1 MPPLAWFACP
11 GRGGCG
17 WVTPPSE
24 GSSLARTAVH
34 LPSTVGLVLP
44 GRAQLVGLRP
54 LGDNTTT
61 RGGLPPPG
69 GSWEGDRDPGGH
81 PCQEGRHHWVGA
93 LPSGRVAS
101 TTDAD
106 GNPTPLQ
113 EGRGSAGAGEKAASW
128 GSCSLGRQTLLCPP
142 PPEKAMA
149 ATARRVCMTAAIKE
163 DFFVG
168 HLLRKGPGSA
178 SSRGRQETG
187 CLALPAGQLLAP
199 PLPGRQWGFHSHHIS
214 GLTNLTVATP
224 SPLSLFIPC
233 HLPSW
238 CRIGGGGKL
247 STSNQ
252 RVVQQV
258 KKGCDVHQVQPLN

>member
-17 WVTPPSE
+17 WGTPPSE

-106 GNPTPLQ
+106 GKAHPTA
-113 EGRGSAGAGEKAASW
+113 RGSGERRCRQKGCELGLLFSW
-128 GSCSLGRQTLLCPP
+128 PANPFVPP
-142 PPEKAMA
+142 P
-149 ATARRVCMTAAIKE
+149 
-163 DFFVG
+163 
-168 HLLRKGPGSA
+168 
-178 SSRGRQETG
+178 SRGGNGRHRQKG
-187 CLALPAGQLLAP
+187 LHDSRYQGRFFCWPPA
-199 PLPGRQWGFHSHHIS
+199 
-214 GLTNLTVATP
+214 T
-224 SPLSLFIPC
+224 
-233 HLPSW
+233 
-238 CRIGGGGKL
+238 
-247 STSNQ
+247 
-252 RVVQQV
+252 
-258 KKGCDVHQVQPLN
+258 

>member
-1 MPPLAWFACP
+1 MPAKRLRAGA
-11 GRGGCG
+11 
-17 WVTPPSE
+17 
-24 GSSLARTAVH
+24 
-34 LPSTVGLVLP
+34 LVL
-44 GRAQLVGLRP
+44 L
-54 LGDNTTT
+54 
-61 RGGLPPPG
+61 
-69 GSWEGDRDPGGH
+69 
-81 PCQEGRHHWVGA
+81 
-93 LPSGRVAS
+93 
-101 TTDAD
+101 
-106 GNPTPLQ
+106 
-113 EGRGSAGAGEKAASW
+113 AGKPFCA
-128 GSCSLGRQTLLCPP
+128 PP

-214 GLTNLTVATP
+214 GLTILTVATP
-224 SPLSLFIPC
+224 FPFFLFIPC

-258 KKGCDVHQVQPLN
+258 KKRVRRSSSSATQLTVRDCVCIWGSVDPLEFDLVFCRRRCYLGCRKPCTPPWGKVELHWTGWVDHLKACRPHHQT

>member
-1 MPPLAWFACP
+1 MGGSVSHSAPPPPAQSSTSSMMGGKSSSGEKQGFLGGVPPLAWFACP
-11 GRGGCG
+11 ARGGCG

-24 GSSLARTAVH
+24 GSSLARRAVH
-34 LPSTVGLVLP
+34 WPSTVGLVLP

-101 TTDAD
+101 TIDAD
-106 GNPTPLQ
+106 GKPTPLQ

-142 PPEKAMA
+142 PSREGDGRHRQKGLHDSRYQGRFFCWPP
-149 ATARRVCMTAAIKE
+149 AT
-163 DFFVG
+163 
-168 HLLRKGPGSA
+168 
-178 SSRGRQETG
+178 
-187 CLALPAGQLLAP
+187 
-199 PLPGRQWGFHSHHIS
+199 
-214 GLTNLTVATP
+214 
-224 SPLSLFIPC
+224 
-233 HLPSW
+233 
-238 CRIGGGGKL
+238 
-247 STSNQ
+247 
-252 RVVQQV
+252 
-258 KKGCDVHQVQPLN
+258 